1 MKNITMA
8 MFSCVLM
15 AGCIENSKS
24 KKKIDLALDND
35 IKRDQKTLET
45 QEEGTKKDIKDIVE
59 SNPSEIASKVQK
71 VIKRR
76 TFQKSCENALYTVSP
91 LEINLKEI
99 KKHADDQ
106 EIDSVIKTIALRGS
120 MIQGGVS
127 LFDIDERRDLWG
139 DQLIIELDS
148 YLVDVE
154 EIIDLKLNIQG
165 VVGSE
170 INKELTHQVT
180 LTELDF
186 KSIDLSLLKDEQ
198 FQFKSLKE
206 KVLKDTKKAI
216 IKIENEYLDLFI
228 EVNEKGGEA
237 LEMTHDADENIIDLT
252 DEHIVD
258 KYIENGEPEI
268 DSVIA
273 SKLNELDKL
282 LKESNAKKNK
292 ILEFEEVARIELANY
307 FSQENLSDETLKN
320 NTKIS
325 LRERRRNKYGNL
337 STQEALAL
345 YQERVQKIKQEQL
358 KYANEA
364 IARVEARN
372 AKAIKEQNIEKSQ
385 KLNEL
390 KELIISYASS
400 AKDEVRN
407 VIENSKE
414 KAAKILKWMKE
425 NNENAKQDQQLIP
438 QDEQDKL
445 QAFISEVEMIADE
458 NSKQEEMVVASSF
471 HVENSFDANNEDAIY
486 GFDQLKL
493 IIETAITQELSKLK
507 VETDKK
513 AQLLEEEIAQLKKKQ
528 ASLRARY
535 QTYRNESEKEGMDN
549 KQ

>member
-1 MKNITMA
+1 MKNHEERKMKNITMA

-228 EVNEKGGEA
+228 EVNEKCGEA

-372 AKAIKEQNIEKSQ
+372 AKAIKEQNI
-385 KLNEL
+385 
-390 KELIISYASS
+390 A
-400 AKDEVRN
+400 
-407 VIENSKE
+407 
-414 KAAKILKWMKE
+414 
-425 NNENAKQDQQLIP
+425 
-438 QDEQDKL
+438 
-445 QAFISEVEMIADE
+445 
-458 NSKQEEMVVASSF
+458 
-471 HVENSFDANNEDAIY
+471 
-486 GFDQLKL
+486 
-493 IIETAITQELSKLK
+493 
-507 VETDKK
+507 
-513 AQLLEEEIAQLKKKQ
+513 
-528 ASLRARY
+528 
-535 QTYRNESEKEGMDN
+535 
-549 KQ
+549 